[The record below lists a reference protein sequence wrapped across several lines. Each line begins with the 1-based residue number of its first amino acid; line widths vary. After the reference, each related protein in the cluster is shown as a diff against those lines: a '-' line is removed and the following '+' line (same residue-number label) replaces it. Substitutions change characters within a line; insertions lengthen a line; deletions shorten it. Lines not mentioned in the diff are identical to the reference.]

1 MGICFGQEVG
11 PSSRKM
17 LQVRHLDLRGES
29 AGGGWNEG
37 RVAAVPKGRASAPTP
52 GVVSLGDGGTNGA
65 GVSTFVAVDVETLPW
80 VDMRGS
86 SWHPRG

>member
-1 MGICFGQEVG
+1 MVG
-11 PSSRKM
+11 RCCRSGTLISGR
-17 LQVRHLDLRGES
+17 ES

-37 RVAAVPKGRASAPTP
+37 PVTAVPKGRASATP
-52 GVVSLGDGGTNGA
+52 GVVSLGDGGMNGA
-65 GVSTFVAVDVETLPW
+65 GGSTFVAVDVETLSW